1 MSIEYRTVDA
11 WGRILKVS
19 HLRDTFDNPTKD
31 PLLAERCVV
40 RVEDQLIAMTTDEC
54 PIYTVH

>member
-1 MSIEYRTVDA
+1 MSLQYRTVDL
-11 WGRILKVS
+11 WGNVLEVS
-19 HLRDTFDNPTKD
+19 HLRDCFDKPTKE

-40 RVEDQLIAMTTDEC
+40 KVRDELIAMTTDDC

>member
-1 MSIEYRTVDA
+1 MSITYRTVDA
-11 WGRILKVS
+11 WGRILEVS
-19 HLRDTFDNPTKD
+19 HLRDCFDKPTRE